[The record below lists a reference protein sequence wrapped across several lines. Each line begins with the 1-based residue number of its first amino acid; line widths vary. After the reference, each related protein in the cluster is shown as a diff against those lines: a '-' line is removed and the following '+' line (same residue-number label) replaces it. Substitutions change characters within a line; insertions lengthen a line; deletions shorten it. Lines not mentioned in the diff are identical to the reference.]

1 MKNILEYK
9 GYLTKIEYSV
19 EDKVIFGKIEG
30 IKDLIL
36 FESDKTEDIENK
48 FQEAVDEYL
57 DFCKNVNKIP
67 DKQFSGS
74 FNVRINSDLHKNLA
88 LYGIRNNQSLNSVV
102 ENALSNFMKYK
113 NLVTYNENSL
123 FIDILNQNQNNWNK
137 FESRESTFTANFL
150 CQEGGFIQW

>member
-48 FQEAVDEYL
+48 FHEAVDEYL
-57 DFCKNVNKIP
+57 DFCKEVNKIP

-102 ENALSNFMKYK
+102 ENALSNFMQYK
-113 NLVTYNENSL
+113 NFVTYNENSL
-123 FIDILNQNQNNWNK
+123 FIDILNQNQNNWKK
-137 FESRESTFTANFL
+137 FESYESIFTPNIL
-150 CQEGGFIQW
+150 CREGGFIQ